1 MTWCSRVFCVI
12 ILFLIAAMAPSGPT
26 YDLSWHTIDGGGG
39 LSMGGAYDLHGVIG
53 QHDAGTVASTGGTFS
68 LSGGFFAGAGG
79 ALCPADF
86 TSGGGG
92 PDGLVGIND
101 FLGVLAQWGNVCPC
115 TADITGPMN
124 GPPDG
129 LVGILDF
136 LKVLA
141 DWGPCP

>member
-1 MTWCSRVFCVI
+1 MGFGSSQWIRVQSVD
-12 ILFLIAAMAPSGPT
+12 SGPDEPPPT
-26 YDLSWHTIDGGGG
+26 PIRTASPVNGTIRCGCRGRRGR
-39 LSMGGAYDLHGVIG
+39 
-53 QHDAGTVASTGGTFS
+53 
-68 LSGGFFAGAGG
+68 AGAGG

-115 TADITGPMN
+115 PADITGPEDS
-124 GPPDG
+124 PPG
-129 LVGILDF
+129 GMVGILDF
-136 LKVLA
+136 LKILA